1 MWTLGTT
8 WEQRQGTGNILA
20 SLQGLQEPAVPEP
33 RMCLGVAGISQRA
46 RLSWALGTMAQS
58 LESSLDFPRA
68 AWLEQREG
76 GVGIQ
81 AETLKA

>member
-1 MWTLGTT
+1 MRTLGTT

-33 RMCLGVAGISQRA
+33 GMCLGVVGTSQRA
-46 RLSWALGTMAQS
+46 GLAWALGSTAQS

-76 GVGIQ
+76 DVRIQ